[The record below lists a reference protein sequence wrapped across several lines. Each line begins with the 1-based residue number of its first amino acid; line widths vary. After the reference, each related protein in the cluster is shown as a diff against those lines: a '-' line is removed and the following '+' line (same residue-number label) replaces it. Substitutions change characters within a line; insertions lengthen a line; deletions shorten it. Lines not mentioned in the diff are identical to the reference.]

1 MILLLLQLAATPVAA
16 TSDSAPVI
24 TLADALDRGLR
35 LNPDYVQALGSV
47 SEASWAR
54 TAARVAFLVPAINVS
69 LDYTKYSSAFFNI
82 GTFDQSSTSS
92 TFNLDAR
99 YVLNVRKFTELG
111 RTAAELEAATSTEV
125 QRRYAA
131 ALLVESAY
139 YGALADQELVRVAR
153 ERAAR
158 AEEQL
163 GVSRARVSS
172 GAAVQSDSLTF
183 RLELVRARVEL
194 LRQESALRLSRL
206 ELGRRIGID
215 GPAAAAPLDTLPPS
229 ALPLALPDAI
239 SQALEQGPE
248 YRTARAQVRSA
259 EAELKARR
267 GEYLPTLTLSAAHNR
282 FDVTLFPNASNV
294 SSVTLT
300 ASLPIWNNGQREA
313 DIRQARTRRDVA
325 RAFRSDLERS
335 TLREVTAAY
344 DGHET
349 ARAEVELAGE
359 ARTVARE
366 NYRVQDARYRAGAT
380 DVIDLLVAQNALSEA
395 EATLVSSR
403 YAVRLARARLEAI
416 LGTRLTDTQ
425 GGGQ

>member
-1 MILLLLQLAATPVAA
+1 MILLLLQLASTPVAA
-16 TSDSAPVI
+16 PDTAPVV
-24 TLADALDRGLR
+24 TLSEALDRGLR

-47 SEASWAR
+47 GEASWAR

-69 LDYTKYSSAFFNI
+69 LDYTKYSEAFFNI

-99 YVLNVRKFTELG
+99 YTLNVRKFAELG

-131 ALLVESAY
+131 ALLIESAY
-139 YGALADQELVRVAR
+139 YGVLADQELVRVAR

-183 RLELVRARVEL
+183 RLETVRARVEL

-206 ELGRRIGID
+206 ELGRRVGID
-215 GPAAAAPLDTLPPS
+215 GPAAAAPLDSLPP
-229 ALPLALPDAI
+229 AELPLSLPDAI

-248 YRTARAQVRSA
+248 YRAARARVRA
-259 EAELKARR
+259 ADAELKARR

-282 FDVTLFPNASNV
+282 FDIRIFPNASNV
-294 SSVTLT
+294 SSLTLT

-313 DIRQARTRRDVA
+313 DIRQARTQRDVA

-349 ARAEVELAGE
+349 ARAEVELARDG
-359 ARTVARE
+359 RVVARE

-416 LGTRLTDTQ
+416 LGTRLTETQ